1 MIYKFLLPDVGE
13 GMAEGEIVSW
23 FVEEGDEIK
32 EDAPLL
38 ELGNDKLIQEIPSPV
53 AGTIKNIL
61 VEPGELAHVGD
72 TLVEIE
78 VASEDYP
85 EQEESAEEETET
97 KVETKD
103 DAEAPESY
111 EDNQIAGIIL
121 AMPSVRKYAR
131 EHDVDLRDVKATGK
145 HGHVTKADVD
155 TYLEANKQA
164 KAFTGATYQE
174 EISPDLA
181 SEDRTQRLR
190 LTPMRR
196 AIARSMQ
203 ESMSKAPQ
211 VTVFAQ
217 AKVDALVKHRNKF
230 KTIAK
235 DKGIKFTY
243 LPYVVKALIAA
254 ARKYPIINSSLDTE
268 TEEIVYK
275 YFYNIGIAVDTDRG
289 LYVPNVKNAEKKGL
303 FSLAKEINDL
313 AKKAHEGKL
322 SAADMQNTSV
332 SITNIGSASGTYF
345 TPVLNYPE
353 ACILGI
359 GRIHKAPVVNE
370 KDEIV
375 AANVLPISFTFDHR
389 IIDGM
394 TAQLAL
400 NEIKALLEDPDTLFM
415 KTLEGDKLW

>member
-211 VTVFAQ
+211 VTV
-217 AKVDALVKHRNKF
+217 
-230 KTIAK
+230 
-235 DKGIKFTY
+235 
-243 LPYVVKALIAA
+243 
-254 ARKYPIINSSLDTE
+254 
-268 TEEIVYK
+268 
-275 YFYNIGIAVDTDRG
+275 
-289 LYVPNVKNAEKKGL
+289 
-303 FSLAKEINDL
+303 
-313 AKKAHEGKL
+313 
-322 SAADMQNTSV
+322 
-332 SITNIGSASGTYF
+332 
-345 TPVLNYPE
+345 
-353 ACILGI
+353 
-359 GRIHKAPVVNE
+359 
-370 KDEIV
+370 
-375 AANVLPISFTFDHR
+375 
-389 IIDGM
+389 
-394 TAQLAL
+394 
-400 NEIKALLEDPDTLFM
+400 
-415 KTLEGDKLW
+415 